1 MGISHVH
8 GHFNMVQAT
17 YKHCFLRAN
26 PVFLACIT
34 AVTSIFSH
42 FSGKQ
47 RHKCKASKEHQTNV
61 TGEGESDT
69 PRWLSAC
76 LHSPEKRKKTMPV
89 LQARYF

>member
-1 MGISHVH
+1 
-8 GHFNMVQAT
+8 MVQAT
-17 YKHCFLRAN
+17 YKHCFLRTN

-34 AVTSIFSH
+34 GVTGIFSH

-47 RHKCKASKEHQTNV
+47 RHKCKASKEHQTSV

-69 PRWLSAC
+69 PCSLSAYLRC
-76 LHSPEKRKKTMPV
+76 LNNAKKKTMPV